1 MDGQTKMVIITSDKD
16 IIRQFASN
24 QNQNTH
30 IIHMDNNKHITSIKK
45 NDNNSNFHAEL
56 SGPVYISF

>member
-30 IIHMDNNKHITSIKK
+30 IIHMDNNKQT
-45 NDNNSNFHAEL
+45 EL
-56 SGPVYISF
+56 VYISF